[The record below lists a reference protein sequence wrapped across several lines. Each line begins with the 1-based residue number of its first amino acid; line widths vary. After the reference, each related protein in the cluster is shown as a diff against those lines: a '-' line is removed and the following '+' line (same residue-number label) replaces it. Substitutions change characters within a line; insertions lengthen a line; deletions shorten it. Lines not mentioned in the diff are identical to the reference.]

1 MKRLLGL
8 LSALLLLGLTACG
21 NLDSATGGGGKPPIP
36 GTSKYAD
43 NRYLQFMYDPAQG
56 ASINNTALNLAV
68 HTQYKAEIQKALD
81 ILLKFPLQV
90 GGVTKSTEAD
100 VAWYNSLPGNF
111 DLTAANGD
119 LTQALENYLM
129 TAEGQQY
136 LQTYVADLN
145 STANNIIAYADG
157 VNYNDDNTAKLLET
171 GVFVAQS
178 VAMLFSGAG
187 AAAIVMNSL
196 PMISS
201 FFGGSEMDA
210 VKAQL
215 AQIQQKLVQI
225 EQKIDQIDEKLNQI
239 SGQINILVKKP
250 LTDAQDL
257 IKTIYQQINSGLN
270 NDEIKTYL
278 YNTLITGG
286 ALSSYTQAY
295 NSAFTAA
302 QQIQNH
308 LTFYNLAGEK
318 EIPGVLVQEYKSQ
331 DGVSTI
337 LKTTSFSEKLPI
349 HFMQGYLP
357 AQKDT
362 TNGTEGFAVQDI
374 YLMKRLSLARL
385 SLLSKI
391 YEGDE
396 LLSRRAAIANQD
408 LISKL
413 NVLKTAMNKAFAT
426 LKESVRSKTYNFQ
439 LKAGP
444 ISCPD
449 GVWGYKFVDNNQ
461 NIDLLFPVHY
471 MSIETILGEPL
482 CQSSL
487 IMTTMFNSKRDLFN
501 QNIGDSLEYAV
512 TNVMNEYKD
521 YFIAAAALLADWE
534 IQLRAHIKAAQGL

>member
-1 MKRLLGL
+1 
-8 LSALLLLGLTACG
+8 
-21 NLDSATGGGGKPPIP
+21 
-36 GTSKYAD
+36 
-43 NRYLQFMYDPAQG
+43 
-56 ASINNTALNLAV
+56 
-68 HTQYKAEIQKALD
+68 
-81 ILLKFPLQV
+81 
-90 GGVTKSTEAD
+90 
-100 VAWYNSLPGNF
+100 
-111 DLTAANGD
+111 
-119 LTQALENYLM
+119 
-129 TAEGQQY
+129 
-136 LQTYVADLN
+136 
-145 STANNIIAYADG
+145 
-157 VNYNDDNTAKLLET
+157 
-171 GVFVAQS
+171 
-178 VAMLFSGAG
+178 
-187 AAAIVMNSL
+187 
-196 PMISS
+196 
-201 FFGGSEMDA
+201 
-210 VKAQL
+210 
-215 AQIQQKLVQI
+215 
-225 EQKIDQIDEKLNQI
+225 
-239 SGQINILVKKP
+239 
-250 LTDAQDL
+250 
-257 IKTIYQQINSGLN
+257 
-270 NDEIKTYL
+270 
-278 YNTLITGG
+278 
-286 ALSSYTQAY
+286 
-295 NSAFTAA
+295 
-302 QQIQNH
+302 
-308 LTFYNLAGEK
+308 
-318 EIPGVLVQEYKSQ
+318 
-331 DGVSTI
+331 
-337 LKTTSFSEKLPI
+337 
-349 HFMQGYLP
+349 MQGYLP